1 MKLMAVYRLLHW
13 QISSKGEGN
22 DNRATPFVIEKLA
35 HKVEGTMI
43 PSDRKKQTRNHLDC
57 GSVFLPSGRPGWAPL
72 TGNPYAIATDHWI
85 FIDRALHSA
94 LCCITIL

>member
-13 QISSKGEGN
+13 QISSKGDGN
-22 DNRATPFVIEKLA
+22 DNRATPFVSEKLA

-57 GSVFLPSGRPGWAPL
+57 GSVFLLSGQQERIFLRRTLWKQPPWATWRQSPL
-72 TGNPYAIATDHWI
+72 
-85 FIDRALHSA
+85 RAA
-94 LCCITIL
+94 PTE

>member
-43 PSDRKKQTRNHLDC
+43 PSDRKMQTRNHLDC
-57 GSVFLPSGRPGWAPL
+57 GSVFLPSGQQERIFLRRSSPL
-72 TGNPYAIATDHWI
+72 VRFWV
-85 FIDRALHSA
+85 
-94 LCCITIL
+94 